1 MKVTLSESKKLVSAR
16 ETESPRKT
24 FRYHRVSKSWQAML
38 RDVGGGGRTMA
49 GSGARSLGRVGSHD
63 RASRVANSSPP
74 DEQIVAK
81 VLNGQG
87 SLFETLVQRHQGPVY
102 NFLLRMLHDP
112 EEALDMTQEV
122 FLKVFC
128 SLERFD
134 PRFRFT
140 TWMYRIASNAA
151 IDQIRKRRP
160 GTVLSL
166 DAPIAEDTDY
176 VREVAG
182 SGPTPDQLLQARETQ
197 DHLENALQ
205 ELPVEYRQVLLL
217 RHQGER
223 RYDEIARITGL
234 PIGTVKNRIFRAREM
249 LRRAIPS

>member
-1 MKVTLSESKKLVSAR
+1 MATRRAVGQREVRGHEAASQSTLS
-16 ETESPRKT
+16 T
-24 FRYHRVSKSWQAML
+24 Q
-38 RDVGGGGRTMA
+38 
-49 GSGARSLGRVGSHD
+49 
-63 RASRVANSSPP
+63 P
-74 DEQIVAK
+74 DEQIVAAILAGRGGDFE
-81 VLNGQG
+81 VL
-87 SLFETLVQRHQGPVY
+87 VRRHQGPIY
-102 NFLLRMLHDP
+102 NFLLRMLHDS

-151 IDQIRKRRP
+151 IDLIRKRRP

-166 DAPIAEDTDY
+166 DAPISEDSDC

-182 SGPTPDQLLQARETQ
+182 TVPSPDEMLQARETQ
-197 DHLENALQ
+197 GHLEEALKS
-205 ELPVEYRQVLLL
+205 LPLEYRQVLLL

-223 RYDEIARITGL
+223 RYDEIAKITGL

-249 LRRAIPS
+249 LRKAVPS

>member
-1 MKVTLSESKKLVSAR
+1 MATGRQQAAKTAAR
-16 ETESPRKT
+16 KRAPAQGLLT
-24 FRYHRVSKSWQAML
+24 
-38 RDVGGGGRTMA
+38 
-49 GSGARSLGRVGSHD
+49 SL
-63 RASRVANSSPP
+63 P
-74 DEQIVAK
+74 DEQLVARI
-81 VLNGQG
+81 LAGHGQD
-87 SLFETLVQRHQGPVY
+87 FEELVRRHQGAIY
-102 NFLLRMLHDP
+102 NFLLRMVRDP
-112 EEALDMTQEV
+112 DEAMDLSQEV

-160 GTVLSL
+160 WAILSL
-166 DAPIAEDTDY
+166 DAPAGEDSGPP
-176 VREVAG
+176 REVAG
-182 SGPTPDQLLQARETQ
+182 TCPTPDQFLEARETKGHIE
-197 DHLENALQ
+197 DALQ
-205 ELPVEYRQVLLL
+205 SLPEEYREVLLL

-249 LRRAIPS
+249 LKRSLPS

>member
-1 MKVTLSESKKLVSAR
+1 L
-16 ETESPRKT
+16 
-24 FRYHRVSKSWQAML
+24 Q
-38 RDVGGGGRTMA
+38 RT
-49 GSGARSLGRVGSHD
+49 
-63 RASRVANSSPP
+63 
-74 DEQIVAK
+74 DEQIVASI
-81 VLNGQG
+81 VSGNG
-87 SLFETLVQRHQGPVY
+87 SDFELLVRRHQGAVY
-102 NFLLRMLHDP
+102 SFLIRMLHDT
-112 EEALDMTQEV
+112 EEALDLTQEV

-151 IDQIRKRRP
+151 IDHIRKRRP
-160 GTVLSL
+160 GMTVSL
-166 DAPIAEDTDY
+166 DAPASDDPGS

-182 SGPTPDQLLQARETQ
+182 DGPGPDEFLQARETQ
-197 DHLENALQ
+197 DHLEDALAA
-205 ELPVEYRQVLLL
+205 LPNDYRQVLLL

-249 LRRAIPS
+249 LKKAIS

>member
-1 MKVTLSESKKLVSAR
+1 MNASRVYEPAGD
-16 ETESPRKT
+16 SPRQ
-24 FRYHRVSKSWQAML
+24 RGL
-38 RDVGGGGRTMA
+38 GGRTMA
-49 GSGARSLGRVGSHD
+49 SRRVVGQKESRARESVQQAPVSSL
-63 RASRVANSSPP
+63 P
-74 DEQIVAK
+74 DEQVVARI
-81 VLNGQG
+81 LAGHG
-87 SLFETLVQRHQGPVY
+87 ADFEILVRRHQGPVF

-140 TWMYRIASNAA
+140 TWLYRIASNAA
-151 IDQIRKRRP
+151 IDLIRKRRP
-160 GTVLSL
+160 GTMLSL
-166 DAPIAEDTDY
+166 DAPVSPDSDC

-182 SGPTPDQLLQARETQ
+182 NAPTPDQMLEARETQ
-197 DHLENALQ
+197 DHLEDALKT
-205 ELPVEYRQVLLL
+205 LPLEYRQVLLL

-249 LRRAIPS
+249 LRRAVPS